1 MVASN
6 FSLALTLTAI
16 ISVWVAA
23 DAAHHHHTASAPSP
37 SSSSV
42 DCSSLI
48 LNMADCLSFVSSGSE
63 VSKPEGTCCSGLKT
77 VLKTDAECL
86 CEAYKSSAS
95 LGVTLNVTK
104 AMTLPALCKVS
115 ALPTTNCAISLTPAG
130 APVSFK
136 NSKSSQVTP
145 IPTLKIQTGLT
156 YGDPCFTITFDL
168 VSPTKFVGMQQSTSA
183 RAPTALSEGANEVA
197 PAPAP
202 GSSGSPL
209 LSVSVGSLVGGLM
222 IVLVS
227 GWR

>member
-6 FSLALTLTAI
+6 FSLALTLAAI

-37 SSSSV
+37 SSSSSSV

-63 VSKPEGTCCSGLKT
+63 VLKPEGTCCSGLKT

-115 ALPTTNCAISLTPAG
+115 APSTTNCAR
-130 APVSFK
+130 
-136 NSKSSQVTP
+136 
-145 IPTLKIQTGLT
+145 
-156 YGDPCFTITFDL
+156 
-168 VSPTKFVGMQQSTSA
+168 MQPSTSA
-183 RAPTALSEGANEVA
+183 SAPTASSEGANEVA

-209 LSVSVGSLVGGLM
+209 LSVSVGSLVVGLM

>member
-6 FSLALTLTAI
+6 FSLALTLAAI

-37 SSSSV
+37 SSSSSSV

-63 VSKPEGTCCSGLKT
+63 VLKPEGTCCSGLKT

-115 ALPTTNCAISLTPAG
+115 APSTTNCAISLTPAG
-130 APVSFK
+130 AP
-136 NSKSSQVTP
+136 
-145 IPTLKIQTGLT
+145 
-156 YGDPCFTITFDL
+156 
-168 VSPTKFVGMQQSTSA
+168 GMQPSTSA
-183 RAPTALSEGANEVA
+183 SAPTASSEGANEVA

-209 LSVSVGSLVGGLM
+209 LSVSVGSLVVGLM

>member
-6 FSLALTLTAI
+6 FSLALTLAAI

-37 SSSSV
+37 SSV

-115 ALPTTNCAISLTPAG
+115 APPLTNCA
-130 APVSFK
+130 
-136 NSKSSQVTP
+136 
-145 IPTLKIQTGLT
+145 
-156 YGDPCFTITFDL
+156 
-168 VSPTKFVGMQQSTSA
+168 
-183 RAPTALSEGANEVA
+183 
-197 PAPAP
+197 
-202 GSSGSPL
+202 
-209 LSVSVGSLVGGLM
+209 
-222 IVLVS
+222 
-227 GWR
+227 